1 MDITGAFYIA
11 GCEGR
16 MKSFT
21 DASDQK
27 GLRMTPNRRTA
38 ASLAF
43 AMACL
48 TMVAITPVARAQ
60 LNPSGGE
67 LITNGPQTNPGDRP
81 DTGSATQNVRDSGR
95 YDALVGSNPNFRAV
109 RERKECGP
117 IDDAKM
123 HADCLATFH
132 K

>member
-1 MDITGAFYIA
+1 
-11 GCEGR
+11 

-21 DASDQK
+21 DASDLK
-27 GLRMTPNRRTA
+27 GARMTPNRRII

-43 AMACL
+43 ATACL
-48 TMVAITPVARAQ
+48 TVIALTPAARAQ
-60 LNPSGGE
+60 MNPNGSE
-67 LITNGPQTNPGDRP
+67 LITNGPQTNPGDRSGP
-81 DTGSATQNVRDSGR
+81 RSATQNVRESGR

-117 IDDAKM
+117 IDDAQM
-123 HADCLATFH
+123 HADCLATFA

>member
-1 MDITGAFYIA
+1 
-11 GCEGR
+11 
-16 MKSFT
+16 
-21 DASDQK
+21 
-27 GLRMTPNRRTA
+27 MTPNRRIV

-43 AMACL
+43 ATACL
-48 TMVAITPVARAQ
+48 TVVAITPVARAQ
-60 LNPSGGE
+60 TNANGAE
-67 LITNGPQTNPGDRP
+67 LITNGPQTDPGDRP
-81 DTGSATQNVRDSGR
+81 GTGSATQNVRESGR

-123 HADCLATFH
+123 HADCLATFQ